1 MSIIRHRK
9 IFYIISGLFVVL
21 SIASLIF
28 RGINFGS
35 DFTGDAELEVEFR
48 EVRPARDV
56 ISKTVS
62 DAGVHLVSLSEVGE
76 RGYDIRT
83 DYITEEEHVRMLEAL
98 RGLGELDEKGFT
110 SIGPSVG
117 KQLRRN
123 AVLAIGI
130 ALLAIILFIAFAFR
144 HVARPVSSWIYGIV
158 ALVALAHDVIIPTGL
173 FSFLQI
179 RVDSL
184 FVSALLTVLGFSIH
198 DTIVVFDRVRENLR
212 LDYGHKGSDFETI
225 VGKSINQTFVRSIN
239 TSLSTL
245 LALIVLYILGPSTTQ
260 LFSLVLIIGVTVG
273 TYSSIFIASPLL
285 VTVEKW
291 QRNRLT
297 RK

>member
-212 LDYGHKGSDFETI
+212 KLGSMKFEEVVGRSLKETI
-225 VGKSINQTFVRSIN
+225 TRSIN
-239 TSLSTL
+239 TSMTTVLALFAIFFFGGETTKGFA
-245 LALIVLYILGPSTTQ
+245 LALIVG
-260 LFSLVLIIGVTVG
+260 IIIG

-285 VTVEKW
+285 VTYNLWHEK
-291 QRNRLT
+291 RSG